1 MTRYRKTKTHRGIR
15 DVKRAKRTRAR
26 VKDLDQ
32 IHEDIKNPEKVATGA
47 VDADLPGLGQ
57 HYCLQCARYFTTA
70 ASLNDHIKTK
80 LHKKRLKVLK
90 EEPYT
95 QKEAERAA
103 GLGTDNG
110 KGRETATSVS
120 TAPTAMEL

>member
-1 MTRYRKTKTHRGIR
+1 MLTDMMLTFF
-15 DVKRAKRTRAR
+15 V
-26 VKDLDQ
+26 
-32 IHEDIKNPEKVATGA
+32 
-47 VDADLPGLGQ
+47 
-57 HYCLQCARYFTTA
+57 
-70 ASLNDHIKTK
+70 ND
-80 LHKKRLKVLK
+80 RLKVLK

-120 TAPTAMEL
+120 TAPTAMEQ